1 MVVVRP
7 GVGLGFEGQGRMG
20 VSKAEV
26 NLKRL
31 LRAQANQTNEAKLV
45 HYVATMR
52 SLLAELTGDPAHQ
65 DQLPTIPASR
75 ARDYAQQIDLV
86 SQKLRGRGVAQQ
98 EPAQAQGGNDVSDW
112 DGVEGLRD
120 LEGDSAQQSRMDES
134 GYAPAAGEQGFGM
147 RRRLRGDDVKS
158 GSPGAPPAPRA
169 QVRVDASL
177 QSLVQRHRELQE
189 GLTDEMVALSAQL
202 KESSLLM
209 DQALHETD
217 KVLESTED
225 AVEYSLASTN
235 RANVRMGT
243 LSSQSWKTSCLTWF
257 ILFMV
262 FGIFMFMVV
271 LIRVTSYF

>member
-1 MVVVRP
+1 
-7 GVGLGFEGQGRMG
+7 MG

-31 LRAQANQTNEAKLV
+31 LRAQGNQTNEAKLV

-86 SQKLRGRGVAQQ
+86 AQKLQGRGVPEQ
-98 EPAQAQGGNDVSDW
+98 ELVEDVAMNDWEPSIDVEPSRGESVREGSVKG
-112 DGVEGLRD
+112 DGV
-120 LEGDSAQQSRMDES
+120 
-134 GYAPAAGEQGFGM
+134 QGMGVSSM

-158 GSPGAPPAPRA
+158 GNSPGLPVREG
-169 QVRVDASL
+169 VRVDASL
-177 QSLVQRHRELQE
+177 QSLVQRHRQLQE
-189 GLTDEMVALSAQL
+189 GLTDEMVMLSAQL

-217 KVLESTED
+217 EVLESTEE

-235 RANVRMGT
+235 RANERMGT
-243 LSSQSWKTSCLTWF
+243 LSSQSWKTSCLTWLVLF
-257 ILFMV
+257 IV
-262 FGIFMFMVV
+262 FGMFMFMVV
-271 LIRVTSYF
+271 LIRIT

>member
-1 MVVVRP
+1 
-7 GVGLGFEGQGRMG
+7 MG

-31 LRAQANQTNEAKLV
+31 LRAQENQSNQAKLA

-65 DQLPTIPASR
+65 DQLPTINASR
-75 ARDYAQQIDLV
+75 ARDYAQQIDV
-86 SQKLRGRGVAQQ
+86 VAQKLRGRVQDDDMSVWEAHSRSA
-98 EPAQAQGGNDVSDW
+98 EPVRDVGGDKAAKARVD
-112 DGVEGLRD
+112 EGR
-120 LEGDSAQQSRMDES
+120 SA
-134 GYAPAAGEQGFGM
+134 GGEERLGM
-147 RRRLRGDDVKS
+147 ASIRRRLRGDDVKD
-158 GSPGAPPAPRA
+158 GRKDGGGGGRPGREA
-169 QVRVDASL
+169 VRVDAGL
-177 QSLVQRHRELQE
+177 QTLVQRHRELQE
-189 GLTDEMVALSAQL
+189 GLTDEMVMLSAQL

-243 LSSQSWKTSCLTWF
+243 LSSQSWKTTCLIWL
-257 ILFMV
+257 ILFVV
-262 FGIFMFMVV
+262 FGMFMFMVV
-271 LIRVTSYF
+271 LIRIT

>member
-1 MVVVRP
+1 
-7 GVGLGFEGQGRMG
+7 MG

-31 LRAQANQTNEAKLV
+31 LRAQGNQTNEAKLL

-86 SQKLRGRGVAQQ
+86 AQKLRGRGVEEHSEDLVEDVAVSAW
-98 EPAQAQGGNDVSDW
+98 EPV
-112 DGVEGLRD
+112 
-120 LEGDSAQQSRMDES
+120 GDESAQRGS
-134 GYAPAAGEQGFGM
+134 GGYVERAGEQQGMASM

-158 GSPGAPPAPRA
+158 GSGGGKPGREA
-169 QVRVDASL
+169 VRVDASL

-189 GLTDEMVALSAQL
+189 GLTDEMVMLSAQL

-235 RANVRMGT
+235 RANQRMGT
-243 LSSQSWKTSCLTWF
+243 LSSQSWKTSCLTWLV
-257 ILFMV
+257 LFMV
-262 FGIFMFMVV
+262 FGMFMFMVV
-271 LIRVTSYF
+271 LIRVT